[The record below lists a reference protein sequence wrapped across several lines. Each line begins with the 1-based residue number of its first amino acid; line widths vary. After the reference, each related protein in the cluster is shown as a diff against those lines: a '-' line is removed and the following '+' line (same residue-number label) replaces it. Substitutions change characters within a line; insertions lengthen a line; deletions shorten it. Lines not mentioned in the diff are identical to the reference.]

1 MSKDLSIII
10 PVFNAN
16 KYLSKALKSVCK
28 QINKKNRNS
37 VEIILIDDYSKDDS
51 KNICLNFKK
60 RFNFIKFFRNK
71 KNFGVSKTRNIGIK
85 KSNGKYILFLDS
97 DDLLEEISVKKLLY
111 EINHFMF

>member
-51 KNICLNFKK
+51 KIFVLILKK
-60 RFNFIKFFRNK
+60 
-71 KNFGVSKTRNIGIK
+71 
-85 KSNGKYILFLDS
+85 DS
-97 DDLLEEISVKKLLY
+97 TL
-111 EINHFMF
+111 

>member
-28 QINKKNRNS
+28 QINKNRNS

-60 RFNFIKFFRNK
+60 RFNFIKFF
-71 KNFGVSKTRNIGIK
+71 
-85 KSNGKYILFLDS
+85 
-97 DDLLEEISVKKLLY
+97 
-111 EINHFMF
+111 